1 MEIILLVIASFGPA
15 GFQSIEIH
23 NYAESFQGDQTCE
36 TFLRSAEFKKQLRQR
51 ARKGI
56 RFRAQCMGASQLAG
70 FEQIASQASA
80 WTEIASAEPVLLQG
94 KIVYD
99 ESVSSRKS
107 VDAYLGNDLT
117 ITTREG
123 RFALYSSESVG
134 VQKLRSLHGKTVK
147 LRAVLEDTTPAKDSM
162 GQYPAEMDGS
172 PMKRTG
178 YRIISIEK

>member
-23 NYAESFQGDQTCE
+23 N
-36 TFLRSAEFKKQLRQR
+36 
-51 ARKGI
+51 
-56 RFRAQCMGASQLAG
+56 
-70 FEQIASQASA
+70 
-80 WTEIASAEPVLLQG
+80 
-94 KIVYD
+94 YD